1 MLYNYL
7 PLVKSSKIIR
17 AAFLALLYL
26 QQKENIFLI
35 ACTNKGEKITSETH
49 LTLNSY
55 HFHPFGNM
63 RPHSTWP
70 SLTSTLASTVAT
82 Y

>member
-1 MLYNYL
+1 MLYNYF

-35 ACTNKGEKITSETH
+35 AYTNKGEK
-49 LTLNSY
+49 N
-55 HFHPFGNM
+55 NK
-63 RPHSTWP
+63 
-70 SLTSTLASTVAT
+70 
-82 Y
+82 